1 MDEMTDAIATRDG
14 YTKEVMLTSDEYD
27 LFLLIKPDTDLDDRF
42 KAWDTD
48 EQEFIMVNGWL
59 FTADAER

>member
-1 MDEMTDAIATRDG
+1 MTDAIATRDG

-27 LFLLIKPDTDLDDRF
+27 LFLLIKPDTDLDGRF

-48 EQEFIMVNGWL
+48 EQEFIIVNGWL
-59 FTADAER
+59 FTSDS